1 MPVHLKRTMNKC
13 NVMIFA
19 AGLGTRLKP
28 FTNITPKPA
37 LPLNQIPLG
46 FYSLPYLEKID
57 ARSFVVNTFHLSEKI
72 HELYH
77 QLSFPIQ
84 FSDENNF
91 IKGSGGGLK
100 FAESKFDKSYPI
112 LAMNADEIF
121 FTAETDFL
129 NKTLNHHLTNNNFST
144 LIVTKHPEAG
154 HKFGAIW
161 CDGNKVIHIGKD
173 KPNETAEPW
182 HFIGHQL
189 LSIELLNQI
198 PADRETNIFYD
209 VLIHQLNSKKVEIYP
224 IECDWYEV
232 GNLTDYQIAKSEINK
247 KIKSNPIYQNHFH
260 KLNLL
265 PKSQLSDLAE

>member
-13 NVMIFA
+13 NVMMFA

-28 FTNITPKPA
+28 FTNTTPKPA

-46 FYSLPYLEKID
+46 FYSIPYLEKIE
-57 ARSFVVNTFHLSEKI
+57 ARSFVVNTFHLPEKI
-72 HELYH
+72 HDLYQ

-84 FSDENNF
+84 FSDEKDF

-100 FAESKFDKSYPI
+100 LAENKFVKNIPI

-121 FTAETDFL
+121 FTAELDFL
-129 NKTLNHHLTNNNFST
+129 NSALDLHKRDNNFAT

-154 HKFGAIW
+154 RKFGAIW
-161 CDGNKVIHIGKD
+161 CEKNRVIHIGKD

-182 HFIGHQL
+182 HFIGLQFL
-189 LSIELLNQI
+189 AAELLDQI
-198 PADRETNIFYD
+198 PADQEANIFYD
-209 VLIHQLNSKKVEIYP
+209 VLIHQLNSKKIEIYP
-224 IECDWYEV
+224 IHCDWYEV
-232 GNLTDYQIAKSEINK
+232 GNLTDYQIAKSEIHQ
-247 KIKSNPIYQNHFH
+247 KIKANPIYQDHFH

-265 PKSQLSDLAE
+265 PKSNLSDLPE